1 MFYASLHWNSF
12 ENDFSFRPRTQS
24 PTHTHTDAH
33 RSEVNLL
40 DVLYAL
46 NGRRTSSSSNRNRN
60 GSGNGNG
67 SLLNSCSALLSGSS
81 ACSSAAPG
89 VVVCLSPGDS
99 DFESRSAAGS
109 GKPQDRA
116 LQKNWSEETWRYLF
130 YCSSLPRS
138 LRLFYTIHS
147 LRSQI
152 LCTTKYFKS
161 AAYVCIFIL
170 VSL

>member
-81 ACSSAAPG
+81 ARVPAHLLLLG
-89 VVVCLSPGDS
+89 LLFVCLLVTPTSNHDRQR
-99 DFESRSAAGS
+99 DQESRRIVHCKKIGVRKHGDIFSTAQVFLDFKDFS
-109 GKPQDRA
+109 
-116 LQKNWSEETWRYLF
+116 
-130 YCSSLPRS
+130 
-138 LRLFYTIHS
+138 
-147 LRSQI
+147 I
-152 LCTTKYFKS
+152 L
-161 AAYVCIFIL
+161 
-170 VSL
+170 